1 MYLEKLGI
9 HSGLS
14 RQIGTAKEQARHPG
28 VGRDPET
35 QYRSYVTTC
44 NAGSLPHTLLTHKTD
59 LGMQA

>member
-1 MYLEKLGI
+1 MPSDPLKA
-9 HSGLS
+9 SS
-14 RQIGTAKEQARHPG
+14 RPKARHPG

-44 NAGSLPHTLLTHKTD
+44 NAGSLPHTLLPQKAD